1 MEVDKMLPFK
11 NILAR
16 TIKRKT
22 KTKEE
27 FQETIAQ
34 WLLSGYLTED
44 EVNELLILLDE
55 VFGTT

>member
-16 TIKRKT
+16 AIKRKT

>member
-1 MEVDKMLPFK
+1 MLPFK